1 LIYYLLEHIRRAEGI
16 SLFPLPPHLS
26 PASSFFRLIES
37 FVPRGE
43 MDTPQDE
50 FDVSMACEGLFT
62 VANLATQ
69 DLFLIFCGDSNLAL
83 FDLEVEI
90 VDEKG

>member
-1 LIYYLLEHIRRAEGI
+1 
-16 SLFPLPPHLS
+16 
-26 PASSFFRLIES
+26 
-37 FVPRGE
+37 

>member
-1 LIYYLLEHIRRAEGI
+1 M
-16 SLFPLPPHLS
+16 
-26 PASSFFRLIES
+26 
-37 FVPRGE
+37 V
-43 MDTPQDE
+43 
-50 FDVSMACEGLFT
+50 CEVLFT

-69 DLFLIFCGDSNLAL
+69 DLFLIFCEDSNLAL